1 MSVKHPFAQAQR
13 AHISYQ
19 QTWNV
24 RLARMLAR
32 DARQRFAFRA
42 RPVLGLPCPPL
53 VTQRLAFNERQ
64 RVARANKGLA

>member
-32 DARQRFAFRA
+32 DARQR
-42 RPVLGLPCPPL
+42 
-53 VTQRLAFNERQ
+53 LAFNERQ